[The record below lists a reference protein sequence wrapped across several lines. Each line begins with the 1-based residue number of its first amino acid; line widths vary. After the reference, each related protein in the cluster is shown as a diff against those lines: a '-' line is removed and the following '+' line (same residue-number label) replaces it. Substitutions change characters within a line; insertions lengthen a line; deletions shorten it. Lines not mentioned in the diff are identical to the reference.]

1 MFPTRVGRVI
11 LDGMEDPVT
20 HASKPSHLY
29 WAHRVES
36 VDETYQGF
44 AQGCALAGTY
54 GCPIATDTAT
64 GPGIIDWTKDLLAVR
79 ALFHHR

>member
-1 MFPTRVGRVI
+1 VYPTRVGRVV

-20 HASKPSHLY
+20 HASKASHLY

-36 VDETYQGF
+36 VDETYEGF

-64 GPGIIDWTKDLLAVR
+64 GPGIIEWTKELLGVCTSSTI
-79 ALFHHR
+79 L